1 MRDLRNDNPAE
12 RRQTPAGAGPPARTF
27 LSHAQPQ
34 RTMSAKGLTTTRRTR
49 TDSGRRAADVTAGR
63 RGDAVAGRRVRG
75 VARSGRAARPREG
88 AKRQED
94 AGWEPLQVAH

>member
-1 MRDLRNDNPAE
+1 MKFPY
-12 RRQTPAGAGPPARTF
+12 F

-34 RTMSAKGLTTTRRTR
+34 RTMSAKGQTPSRRTR

-75 VARSGRAARPREG
+75 LARSGRAARPRVEEG
-88 AKRQED
+88 VLVLEG
-94 AGWEPLQVAH
+94 AGWEPLQVAL